1 VEVSR
6 NKIEIGFA
14 ACSFI
19 VGMVLLLSV
28 GGALQ
33 YQFGMVGLMLTE
45 LMILA
50 VALLSTR
57 ISRMDFRRVFRVR
70 RSSGLEWLGSLFVYL
85 GAFFGAAAVSYLLS
99 WLVPRAA
106 ETSAEINGFILSGGF
121 IFALV
126 GVTIL
131 PGICE
136 EAWHR
141 GYLLSSLRSIKS
153 VAFRV
158 VIMGLAFGL
167 FHFDPTRFLQTMILG
182 FALSF
187 MRVKTDS
194 MLPSIVF
201 HCLNNLI
208 SVALVFALSSLSQN
222 LPEQALQAAEVSSGS
237 LSLAMLAPLVIG
249 ALAFCVLFLALARLV
264 FGVVDKRRAVAQAW
278 PPPA

>member
-1 VEVSR
+1 M
-6 NKIEIGFA
+6 F
-14 ACSFI
+14 
-19 VGMVLLLSV
+19 LLLSV

-45 LMILA
+45 FMILA
-50 VALLSTR
+50 VALLSIR
-57 ISRMDFRRVFRVR
+57 ISRMDFRQVLRVR
-70 RSSGLEWLGSLFVYL
+70 RSSGLEWLGSLLVYL
-85 GAFFGAAAVSYLLS
+85 SAFFGAATVSYLLS
-99 WLVPRAA
+99 WLVPRTA

-153 VAFRV
+153 VVFRV
-158 VIMGLAFGL
+158 IIMGLAFGL

-187 MRVKTDS
+187 MRIKTDN
-194 MLPSIVF
+194 MLPSIAF

-208 SVALVFALSSLSQN
+208 SVVLVFVLSSLSQS
-222 LPEQALQAAEVSSGS
+222 LPEQAIQVAEASQGSSFPGM
-237 LSLAMLAPLVIG
+237 LIFLAII
-249 ALAFCVLFLALARLV
+249 ALFFCVLFFVLARKV
-264 FGVVDKRRAVAQAW
+264 FGAVDRRRTVAQVWA
-278 PPPA
+278 PPS